1 LITIDTLRA
10 DALGSYGHTA
20 AATPRLDALAAEG
33 VRFTAAHAHNVTTLA
48 SHANILTGRYPVDHG
63 VRDNAGFRL
72 PASLPTLAT
81 LLHDRGYRTGAV
93 VSAFPLDG
101 RFGLSRGFDEYD
113 DRFVGSAPRPAL
125 LEQERPGTET
135 VARAVAWLQARRDT
149 PAFCWVHLYEP
160 HYPYAPPE
168 PLASRFRGA
177 PYDGEVAAADAALA
191 PLLDPLLSA
200 GRASDTLV
208 VVTSDH
214 GESLGEHGEATH
226 GIFAYEATLRV
237 PLILY
242 APGSLDTRVVNRP
255 VRHVDILPTVLDAVG
270 VPAPPGLRGVSLL
283 PLVRAAA
290 RSDDALA
297 RSDDDSYF
305 EALSGMLN
313 RGWAPLTGVIRGSG
327 KFIELP
333 IPELYDLA
341 ADPAE
346 QRNLAE
352 TEPQRRDTLR
362 TALAPFAAAAPV
374 TRSVTESADARER
387 LRSLGYVTG
396 TAAPRRT
403 FTKEDDP
410 KQQIASDA
418 ALQAIV
424 GRYLDGD
431 RAGALDEARRFA
443 DAHPSNAVALMHL
456 AQLEREAGR
465 LPPAIA
471 AMRKAMTLTPG
482 NVTAAALLGSYLTE
496 NGQPDE
502 AIALLQPFAT
512 GAEPDVDVL
521 IALGLAQAR
530 RGTFDPALATLA
542 RARSEAPRNSLLLVH
557 AGTVAMMAN
566 RTAEAR
572 RSFEAA
578 IAESPSLARAHSSLG
593 ALEVDAGRPD
603 AAVAHF
609 RSAVASDPSEFGR
622 LFVLGA
628 AMARRGENAKARTYL
643 TFVAEAAPPAQ
654 YGPQIAQAR
663 AWLATHGGA

>member
-1 LITIDTLRA
+1 MITIDTLRA

-20 AATPRLDALAAEG
+20 AVTPRLDALAAAG

-81 LLHDRGYRTGAV
+81 LLHDRGYRTGAF

-160 HYPYAPPE
+160 HYPYVPPE

-242 APGSLDTRVVNRP
+242 APGSLDPRVVDRP
-255 VRHVDILPTVLDAVG
+255 VRHVDILPTVLDALG

-283 PLVRAAA
+283 PLARGAAS
-290 RSDDALA
+290 SDE
-297 RSDDDSYF
+297 SSYF

-313 RGWAPLTGVIRGSG
+313 RGWAPLTGVIRGGG
-327 KFIELP
+327 KFIDLP

-346 QRNLAE
+346 QRNLAD
-352 TEPQRRDTLR
+352 TEPQRRETLR
-362 TALAPFAAAAPV
+362 RALAPFAAAAPV
-374 TRSVTESADARER
+374 TRSVPESADARER

-396 TAAPRRT
+396 TAAPRRA
-403 FTKEDDP
+403 FTKDDDP
-410 KQQIASDA
+410 KQQIASDT

-443 DAHPSNAVALMHL
+443 GAHPSNAVALMHL

-496 NGQPDE
+496 NGQADE

-512 GAEPDVDVL
+512 GADPDVDVL

-542 RARSEAPRNSLLLVH
+542 RARSEAPRNSMLLVH
-557 AGTVAMMAN
+557 AGTVALMAN

-578 IAESPSLARAHSSLG
+578 IAESPSLARAHNSLG

-628 AMARRGENAKARTYL
+628 TMARRGENAKARIYL
-643 TFVAEAAPPAQ
+643 AFVAESAPPAQ